1 MGQGSFRPLFDLA
14 VRTPRLEMWLPRED
28 EFEAVIELADRGV
41 HDPAQL

>member
-1 MGQGSFRPLFDLA
+1 VGQGSFRPLFDLA